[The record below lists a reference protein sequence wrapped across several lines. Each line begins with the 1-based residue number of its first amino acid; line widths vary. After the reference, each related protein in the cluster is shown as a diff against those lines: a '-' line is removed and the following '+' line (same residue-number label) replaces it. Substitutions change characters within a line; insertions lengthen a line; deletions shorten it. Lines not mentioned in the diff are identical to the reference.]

1 MEISKED
8 IQILTTIGNLHL
20 GTGTFSRV
28 TLVRKKHEA
37 SLYALKMINK
47 EILLKLKQVENAKHE
62 KRVLSILNS
71 PFIIKL
77 YSAFQDPSCLYLL
90 LEYVAGGEL
99 FSRLRLWHHFP
110 NDAALFYSAEILLA
124 LEHIH
129 EAGYMYRDL
138 KPENIL
144 IDFRGDIKIADF
156 GFCKADK
163 GKTFTVCGTPE
174 YLAPEIIKS
183 EGHGKCVDWWAFGI
197 LIYEM
202 LVGYPPFF
210 DHNPYKIYK
219 KVVQGEYLVPEV
231 VGNDAKDLIAKLLV
245 GNPDNRLGIRGGLEV
260 RAHAWFDGVEF
271 DVVMK
276 KEIPAPWVPSLKNS
290 EDTSSFADYEDDPEF
305 FQPAS
310 RAVNELFNDF

>member
-1 MEISKED
+1 MD
-8 IQILTTIGNLHL
+8 
-20 GTGTFSRV
+20 
-28 TLVRKKHEA
+28 LVRLKTGP

-47 EILLKLKQVENAKHE
+47 EILFKLKQVEHAKHE
-62 KRVLSILNS
+62 KNVLQVLNS
-71 PFIIKL
+71 PFIIRL
-77 YSAFQDPSCLYLL
+77 FGYFQDNCCLYLL

-129 EAGYMYRDL
+129 SAGYMYRDL

-144 IDFRGDIKIADF
+144 IDSRGHIKIADF
-156 GFCKADK
+156 GFCKSTQEK
-163 GKTFTVCGTPE
+163 SFTVCGTPE

-183 EGHGKCVDWWAFGI
+183 EGHQKSADWWAFGI

-219 KVVQGEYLVPEV
+219 KVVQGDYTIPEDL
-231 VGNDAKDLIAKLLV
+231 NREAADLIRKLLTRQ
-245 GNPDNRLGIRGGLEV
+245 PEARLGSSSSEEV
-260 RAHAWFDGVEF
+260 KRHEWFEGVDFETVF
-271 DVVMK
+271 R
-276 KEIPAPWVPSLKNS
+276 KEIPTPWVPSLKS
-290 EDTSSFADYEDDPEF
+290 DEDTSSFADYPEDSSF
-305 FQPAS
+305 FVPAS
-310 RAVNELFNDF
+310 EKVNELFRDF

>member
-1 MEISKED
+1 
-8 IQILTTIGNLHL
+8 
-20 GTGTFSRV
+20 
-28 TLVRKKHEA
+28 
-37 SLYALKMINK
+37 MINK
-47 EILLKLKQVENAKHE
+47 EILVKLKQISNAKHE
-62 KRVLSILNS
+62 KRVLTILNS

-77 YSAFQDPSCLYLL
+77 YSTFQDPSCLYLL

-110 NDAALFYSAEILLA
+110 NDAALFYSAQILLA

-129 EAGYMYRDL
+129 GSGYVYRDL

-144 IDFRGDIKIADF
+144 IDSRGDIKIADF

-183 EGHGKCVDWWAFGI
+183 EGHNRCADWWAFGI
-197 LIYEM
+197 LVYEM

-210 DHNPYKIYK
+210 DHNPYRIYK
-219 KVVQGEYLVPEV
+219 KVVQGEYQVPEPL
-231 VGNDAKDLIAKLLV
+231 DCAAKDLIARLLV
-245 GNPDNRLGIRGGLEV
+245 GNVHARLGAAGAGEV
-260 RAHAWFDGVEF
+260 RGHAWFDGVEF
-271 DVVMK
+271 DRVMK
-276 KEIPAPWVPSLKNS
+276 KMIPSPWVPNLRSP
-290 EDTSSFADYEDDPEF
+290 EDTSSFEDYADDPEF

-310 RAVNELFNDF
+310 GAINELFYDF